1 MKRKILAVLVA
12 TALIASLFTSCDN
25 GTASTASSSQQTS
38 SVSDVTDSSASDSA
52 SGSDES
58 KGSSD
63 SAESTDSKT
72 DSSTSS
78 DDTENQ
84 LTADDMFSDRDLS
97 GEYSECVDIT
107 LSGSAASCNDSSVT
121 VADGSIT
128 ITKAGT
134 YKLSGTFTGQI
145 IVNAGD
151 SDKVQLVLDNAS
163 ITKDG
168 SAALYAINADK
179 VFVTTASGTENTLA
193 STGEFASSD
202 NETNVDGAVFSKSDI
217 TFNGSGT
224 LNVTCESK
232 HGIVTKDDLKITGG
246 TYNITSASQGLSG
259 KDSVRIAGGNIT
271 IISGTDGIH
280 SENADDTEKG
290 YVYISGGTLNITSG
304 KDCIDASGTIDIK
317 DGTLTLKAG
326 GGSSEKATGDSTESY
341 KGIKT
346 DGTLTI
352 SGGTFGIDTLDDAI
366 HSNTD
371 VTVSGGTLD
380 ISTGDDGIHADNN
393 TVVSGGEIN
402 IATCYEGLEGQT
414 VTVSG
419 GKITLTASDDGIN
432 AAGGDNQGVGGGFGP
447 DSFSADSNAKIT
459 ITGGEIHVNASGDG
473 LDSNGDIEISG
484 GTVYVYG
491 PTNDGNGSLDYENNA
506 VITGGTV
513 LIAGSSGMAMNFGS
527 ESTQGSI
534 LASTDNAS
542 AGTTVKLT
550 DSSGNVIA
558 EFTPTVSFQ
567 TVVISTPDITS
578 DGTYTLTVGD
588 TTREITMSGYIY
600 GSGMGGGMGGGNRPG
615 GNGGFGGGNR
625 PDGNNQDFG
634 GGNPP
639 DMNGGQNGNMT
650 ANA

>member
-1 MKRKILAVLVA
+1 MKKKILAVIVA
-12 TALIASLFTSCDN
+12 TALIVSCFTSCDN
-25 GTASTASSSQQTS
+25 NTS
-38 SVSDVTDSSASDSA
+38 SDSQASQVTSSAASNSDSSSASTDTSSDKSDSSSD
-52 SGSDES
+52 SGSD
-58 KGSSD
+58 SD
-63 SAESTDSKT
+63 K
-72 DSSTSS
+72 
-78 DDTENQ
+78 Q

-97 GEYSECVDIT
+97 GDYSECTDIT
-107 LSGSAASCNDSSVT
+107 LSNSTASCSDSSVT
-121 VADGSIT
+121 VADGTVT

-134 YKLSGTFTGQI
+134 YRLSGTFTGQI

-163 ITKDG
+163 VTKEG
-168 SAALYAINADK
+168 SAALYIINADK
-179 VFVTTASGTENTLA
+179 VFVTTVKGTENTLS
-193 STGEFASSD
+193 STGEFDASD
-202 NETNVDGAVFSKSDI
+202 DETNVDGAIFSKSDI

-224 LNVTCESK
+224 LNVKCESK

-271 IISGTDGIH
+271 VTSGTDGIH
-280 SENADDTEKG
+280 SENTDDTEKG

-304 KDCIDASGTIDIK
+304 KDCIDASGTVDIK
-317 DGTLTLKAG
+317 DGAFTLKAG
-326 GGSSEKATGDSTESY
+326 GGSSEKTTGDSTESY
-341 KGIKT
+341 KGIKA
-346 DGTLTI
+346 DGVLTI
-352 SGGTFGIDTLDDAI
+352 SGGTFDIDTLDDAI
-366 HSNTD
+366 HSNAD

-380 ISTGDDGIHADNN
+380 ISTGDDGIHSDNN

-402 IATCYEGLEGQT
+402 IAKCYEGFEGQT

-419 GKITLTASDDGIN
+419 GKVTLTASDDGIN

-447 DSFSADSNAKIT
+447 DSFSADSDAKIT
-459 ITGGEIHVNASGDG
+459 LTGGEIHVNASGDG

-491 PTNDGNGSLDYENNA
+491 PTSGGDGSLDYENNA

-513 LIAGSSGMAMNFGS
+513 IMAGSSGMAMNFGS

-534 LASTDNAS
+534 LASTGNAS
-542 AGTTVKLT
+542 AGTAVKLT

-588 TTREITMSGYIY
+588 STQEITMSGYIY
-600 GSGMGGGMGGGNRPG
+600 GSGMGGGFGGGMGGGQHG

-625 PDGNNQDFG
+625 PGGNDQGGFG

-639 DMNGGQNGNMT
+639 DMNGGQT
-650 ANA
+650 ATA

>member
-1 MKRKILAVLVA
+1 MKKKILAVIVA
-12 TALIASLFTSCDN
+12 TALIVSCFTSCDN
-25 GTASTASSSQQTS
+25 NTSSDSQSSQVTS
-38 SVSDVTDSSASDSA
+38 SAASNSDSSSASTDTSSDKSDST
-52 SGSDES
+52 SDS
-58 KGSSD
+58 SSD
-63 SAESTDSKT
+63 SDK
-72 DSSTSS
+72 
-78 DDTENQ
+78 Q

-97 GEYSECVDIT
+97 GDYSECTDIT
-107 LSGSAASCNDSSVT
+107 LNKSTASCSDSSVT
-121 VADGSIT
+121 VADGSVT

-163 ITKDG
+163 IAKEG
-168 SAALYAINADK
+168 SAALYIINADK
-179 VFVTTASGTENTLA
+179 VFVTTVKGTENTLS

-202 NETNVDGAVFSKSDI
+202 DETNIDGAIFSKSDI

-224 LNVTCESK
+224 LNVKCESK

-271 IISGTDGIH
+271 VTSGTDGIH
-280 SENADDTEKG
+280 SENTDDTEKG

-304 KDCIDASGTIDIK
+304 KDCIDASGTVDIK
-317 DGTLTLKAG
+317 DGTYTFKAG
-326 GGSSEKATGDSTESY
+326 GGSSEKTTGDSTESY
-341 KGIKT
+341 KGIKA
-346 DGTLTI
+346 DGVLTI
-352 SGGTFGIDTLDDAI
+352 SGGTFDIDTLDDAI
-366 HSNTD
+366 HSNSD

-380 ISTGDDGIHADNN
+380 ISTGDDGVHSDNN

-402 IATCYEGLEGQT
+402 IAKCYEGLEGQT

-419 GKITLTASDDGIN
+419 GKVTLTASDDGIN

-447 DSFSADSNAKIT
+447 DSFSADSDAKIT

-513 LIAGSSGMAMNFGS
+513 IMAGSSGMAMNFGS
-527 ESTQGSI
+527 QSTQGSI
-534 LASTDNAS
+534 LASTGNAS
-542 AGTTVKLT
+542 AGTAVKLT

-558 EFTPTVSFQ
+558 EFTPTVSFR

-588 TTREITMSGYIY
+588 STQEITMSGYIY
-600 GSGMGGGMGGGNRPG
+600 GSGMGGGFGGGNRPG
-615 GNGGFGGGNR
+615 GNDQG
-625 PDGNNQDFG
+625 GNNQGGNNQGGFA

-639 DMNGGQNGNMT
+639 DMNGGQT
-650 ANA
+650 ATA

>member
-1 MKRKILAVLVA
+1 MKKKILAVTIA
-12 TALIASLFTSCDN
+12 AALIVSCFTSCDN
-25 GTASTASSSQQTS
+25 NTSSDSQASKAESSTTVSSDSASSA
-38 SVSDVTDSSASDSA
+38 TDISSASDSKTSD
-52 SGSDES
+52 SGSD
-58 KGSSD
+58 SD
-63 SAESTDSKT
+63 K
-72 DSSTSS
+72 
-78 DDTENQ
+78 Q

-97 GEYSECVDIT
+97 SDYSECTDIT
-107 LSGSAASCNDSSVT
+107 LSDSTASCSDSSVT
-121 VADGSIT
+121 VADGSVT

-134 YKLSGTFTGQI
+134 YKFSGTFTGQI

-163 ITKDG
+163 ITKEG
-168 SAALYAINADK
+168 SAALYIINADK
-179 VFVTTASGTENTLA
+179 VFITTVKGTENTLS

-202 NETNVDGAVFSKSDI
+202 DATNVDGAIFSKSDI

-224 LNVTCESK
+224 LNVKCESK

-246 TYNITSASQGLSG
+246 TCNITSASQGLSG

-271 IISGTDGIH
+271 VTSGTDGIH
-280 SENADDTEKG
+280 SENTDDTEKG

-304 KDCIDASGTIDIK
+304 KDCIDASGTVDIK
-317 DGTLTLKAG
+317 DGTFTFKAG
-326 GGSSEKATGDSTESY
+326 GGSSEKTTGDSTESY
-341 KGIKT
+341 KGIKA
-346 DGTLTI
+346 DGVLTI
-352 SGGTFGIDTLDDAI
+352 SGGTFDIDTLDDAI
-366 HSNTD
+366 HSSAD

-380 ISTGDDGIHADNN
+380 ISTGDDGIHSGNN

-402 IATCYEGLEGQT
+402 IAKCYEGLEGQT

-419 GKITLTASDDGIN
+419 GKVTLTSSDDGIN

-447 DSFSADSNAKIT
+447 DSFSADSEAKIT

-491 PTNDGNGSLDYENNA
+491 PTSNGNGSLDYENNA

-513 LIAGSSGMAMNFGS
+513 IMAGSSGMAMNFGS

-534 LASTDNAS
+534 LASTGNAS
-542 AGTTVKLT
+542 AGTAVKLT

-567 TVVISTPDITS
+567 TVVISAPDITS

-588 TTREITMSGYIY
+588 STQEITMSGCIY
-600 GSGMGGGMGGGNRPG
+600 GSGMGGGFGGGQHG
-615 GNGGFGGGNR
+615 GNGG
-625 PDGNNQDFG
+625 FG

-639 DMNGGQNGNMT
+639 DMNGGQT

>member
-1 MKRKILAVLVA
+1 MPA
-12 TALIASLFTSCDN
+12 TAIRYSLCLIM
-25 GTASTASSSQQTS
+25 Q
-38 SVSDVTDSSASDSA
+38 
-52 SGSDES
+52 
-58 KGSSD
+58 
-63 SAESTDSKT
+63 
-72 DSSTSS
+72 
-78 DDTENQ
+78 
-84 LTADDMFSDRDLS
+84 
-97 GEYSECVDIT
+97 
-107 LSGSAASCNDSSVT
+107 
-121 VADGSIT
+121 
-128 ITKAGT
+128 
-134 YKLSGTFTGQI
+134 
-145 IVNAGD
+145 
-151 SDKVQLVLDNAS
+151 S
-163 ITKDG
+163 ITKEG
-168 SAALYAINADK
+168 SAALYIINADK
-179 VFVTTASGTENTLA
+179 VFITTVKGTENTLS
-193 STGEFASSD
+193 STGKFASSD
-202 NETNVDGAVFSKSDI
+202 DATNVDGAIFSKSDI

-224 LNVTCESK
+224 LNVKCESK

-271 IISGTDGIH
+271 VTSGTDGIH
-280 SENADDTEKG
+280 NENTDDTEKG

-304 KDCIDASGTIDIK
+304 NDCIDASGTVDIK
-317 DGTLTLKAG
+317 DGTFTFKAG
-326 GGSSEKATGDSTESY
+326 GGSSEKTTGDSTESY
-341 KGIKT
+341 KGIKA
-346 DGTLTI
+346 DGVLTI
-352 SGGTFGIDTLDDAI
+352 SGGTFDIDTLDDAI
-366 HSNTD
+366 HSSAD

-380 ISTGDDGIHADNN
+380 ISTGDDGIHSGNN

-402 IATCYEGLEGQT
+402 IAKCYEGLEGQT

-419 GKITLTASDDGIN
+419 GKVTLTSSDDGIN

-447 DSFSADSNAKIT
+447 DSFSADSEAKIT

-491 PTNDGNGSLDYENNA
+491 PTSNGNGSLDYENNA

-513 LIAGSSGMAMNFGS
+513 IMAGSSGMAMNFGS

-534 LASTDNAS
+534 LASTGNAS
-542 AGTTVKLT
+542 AGTAVKLT

-588 TTREITMSGYIY
+588 STQEITMSGCIY
-600 GSGMGGGMGGGNRPG
+600 GSGMSGGFGGGQHG

-625 PDGNNQDFG
+625 PGGNNPGGFA

-639 DMNGGQNGNMT
+639 NMNGGQT
-650 ANA
+650 ATA

>member
-1 MKRKILAVLVA
+1 MKKKILAVTIA
-12 TALIASLFTSCDN
+12 TALIVSCFTSCDN
-25 GTASTASSSQQTS
+25 NT
-38 SVSDVTDSSASDSA
+38 
-52 SGSDES
+52 
-58 KGSSD
+58 SSD
-63 SAESTDSKT
+63 SQASQAESSTTVSADSTSSATDISSSSDSKT
-72 DSSTSS
+72 SDSSS
-78 DDTENQ
+78 DSDKQ

-97 GEYSECVDIT
+97 GDYSECTDIT
-107 LSGSAASCNDSSVT
+107 LSDSTASCSDSSVT
-121 VADGSIT
+121 VADGSVT

-163 ITKDG
+163 ITKEG
-168 SAALYAINADK
+168 NAAFYIINADK
-179 VFVTTASGTENTLA
+179 VFITTVKVTENTLS

-202 NETNVDGAVFSKSDI
+202 DATNVDGAIFSKSDI

-224 LNVTCESK
+224 LNVKCESK

-259 KDSVRIAGGNIT
+259 KDSVRIAGGIIT
-271 IISGTDGIH
+271 VTSGTDGIH
-280 SENADDTEKG
+280 SENTDDTEKG

-304 KDCIDASGTIDIK
+304 NDCIDASGTVDIK
-317 DGTLTLKAG
+317 DGTFTFKAG
-326 GGSSEKATGDSTESY
+326 GGSSEKTTGDSTESY
-341 KGIKT
+341 KGIKA
-346 DGTLTI
+346 DGVLTI
-352 SGGTFGIDTLDDAI
+352 SGGTFDIDTLDDAI
-366 HSNTD
+366 HSNAD

-380 ISTGDDGIHADNN
+380 ISTGDDGIHSGNN

-402 IATCYEGLEGQT
+402 IAKCYEGLEGQT

-419 GKITLTASDDGIN
+419 GKVTLTSSDDGIN

-447 DSFSADSNAKIT
+447 DSFSADSEAKIT

-491 PTNDGNGSLDYENNA
+491 PTSNGNGSLDYENNA

-513 LIAGSSGMAMNFGS
+513 IMAGSSGMAMNFGS

-534 LASTDNAS
+534 LASTGNAS
-542 AGTTVKLT
+542 AGTAVKLT

-558 EFTPTVSFQ
+558 EFTPTVSFR

-588 TTREITMSGYIY
+588 STQEITMSGYIY
-600 GSGMGGGMGGGNRPG
+600 GSGMGGGFGGGQHG
-615 GNGGFGGGNR
+615 GNGG
-625 PDGNNQDFG
+625 FG

-639 DMNGGQNGNMT
+639 DMNGGQT
-650 ANA
+650 ATA

>member
-1 MKRKILAVLVA
+1 MKKKILAVTIA
-12 TALIASLFTSCDN
+12 TALIVSCFTSCDN
-25 GTASTASSSQQTS
+25 NTS
-38 SVSDVTDSSASDSA
+38 SDSQASQAESSTTVSADSTSSATDISSASDGKTSD
-52 SGSDES
+52 SGSD
-58 KGSSD
+58 SD
-63 SAESTDSKT
+63 K
-72 DSSTSS
+72 
-78 DDTENQ
+78 Q

-97 GEYSECVDIT
+97 GDYSECTDIT
-107 LSGSAASCNDSSVT
+107 LSDSTASCSDSSVT
-121 VADGSIT
+121 VADGSVT

-134 YKLSGTFTGQI
+134 YKFSGTFTGQI
-145 IVNAGD
+145 VVNAGD

-163 ITKDG
+163 ITKEG
-168 SAALYAINADK
+168 SAALYIINADK
-179 VFVTTASGTENTLA
+179 VFITTVKGTENTLS

-202 NETNVDGAVFSKSDI
+202 DATNVDGAIFSKSDI

-224 LNVTCESK
+224 LNVKCESK

-271 IISGTDGIH
+271 VTSGTDGIH
-280 SENADDTEKG
+280 SENTDDTEKG

-304 KDCIDASGTIDIK
+304 NDCIDASGTVDIK
-317 DGTLTLKAG
+317 DGTFTFKAG
-326 GGSSEKATGDSTESY
+326 GGSSEKTTGDSTESY
-341 KGIKT
+341 KGIKA
-346 DGTLTI
+346 DGVLTI
-352 SGGTFGIDTLDDAI
+352 SGGTFDIDTLDDAI
-366 HSNTD
+366 HSSAD

-380 ISTGDDGIHADNN
+380 ISTGDDGIHSGNN

-402 IATCYEGLEGQT
+402 IAKCYEGLEGQT

-419 GKITLTASDDGIN
+419 GKVTLTSSDDGIN

-447 DSFSADSNAKIT
+447 DSFSADSEAKIT

-491 PTNDGNGSLDYENNA
+491 PISNGNGSLDYENNA

-513 LIAGSSGMAMNFGS
+513 IMAGSSGMAMNFGS

-534 LASTDNAS
+534 LASTGNAS
-542 AGTTVKLT
+542 AGTAVKLT

-558 EFTPTVSFQ
+558 EFTPTVSFR

-588 TTREITMSGYIY
+588 STQEITMSGYIY
-600 GSGMGGGMGGGNRPG
+600 GSGMGGGFGGGQHG
-615 GNGGFGGGNR
+615 GNGG
-625 PDGNNQDFG
+625 FG

-639 DMNGGQNGNMT
+639 DMNGGQT
-650 ANA
+650 VNA

>member
-1 MKRKILAVLVA
+1 MKKKILAVIVA
-12 TALIASLFTSCDN
+12 TALIVSCFTSCDN
-25 GTASTASSSQQTS
+25 NTSSDSQTSQVTSSTTSSSGSNS
-38 SVSDVTDSSASDSA
+38 SSSDTSSASDS
-52 SGSDES
+52 
-58 KGSSD
+58 SSD
-63 SAESTDSKT
+63 SSDSDK
-72 DSSTSS
+72 
-78 DDTENQ
+78 Q

-97 GEYSECVDIT
+97 GDYSDCIDIT
-107 LSGSAASCNDSSVT
+107 LSNSTASCSDSSVT
-121 VADGSIT
+121 TADGTVT

-145 IVNAGD
+145 IVNVGD
-151 SDKVQLVLDNAS
+151 DEKVQLVLDNAN

-168 SAALYAINADK
+168 SAALYVVNADK
-179 VFVTTASGTENTLA
+179 VFVTTVSGTENTLA
-193 STGEFASSD
+193 STGEFATSED
-202 NETNVDGAVFSKSDI
+202 ETNIDGAVFSKSDI
-217 TFNGSGT
+217 TFNGNGT
-224 LNVTCESK
+224 LNVKCESK
-232 HGIVTKDDLKITGG
+232 HGIVTKDDLKITSG
-246 TYNITSASQGLSG
+246 TYNITSSSQGLSG

-271 IISGTDGIH
+271 VTSGTDGIH

-317 DGTLTLKAG
+317 DGTFNLNAG
-326 GGSSEKATGDSTESY
+326 GGSSEKTTGDDSESY
-341 KGIKT
+341 KGVKA
-346 DGTLTI
+346 DGVLTI
-352 SGGTFGIDTLDDAI
+352 SGGTFTIDTLDDAI

-371 VTVSGGTLD
+371 VTVTGGTFD

-393 TVVSGGEIN
+393 TVVSGGEIT
-402 IATCYEGLEGQT
+402 IAKCYEGLEGQT

-432 AAGGDNQGVGGGFGP
+432 AAGGDNGGIGGGFGP

-473 LDSNGDIEISG
+473 LDSNGDLEISG

-491 PTNDGNGSLDYENNA
+491 PTSGGDGSLDYDGNA

-513 LIAGSSGMAMNFGS
+513 IMAGSSGMAMNFGS

-534 LASTDNAS
+534 LANTGNAS

-588 TTREITMSGYIY
+588 STQEITMSGYIY
-600 GSGMGGGMGGGNRPG
+600 GSGMGGG
-615 GNGGFGGGNR
+615 FGGGNR
-625 PDGNNQDFG
+625 PDDNGQGFG